1 MTGPSDWKNVSLL
14 MTKKY
19 GIKNKSSKQCRERWV
34 NSLCP
39 NINKGIWTEKEE
51 KILFLTQLKIGNK
64 WSELAKFLPGRSEN
78 DIKNHFYSKL
88 RKYIRKICKELHKSK
103 LLESKGINSSLYT
116 SNKVYSLI
124 QIENIPLISLSKN
137 TIVNA
142 IQKDYLSKEDRLNK
156 LKESSFNDAIID
168 LSTDIENSIYTKVKE
183 NKNFI
188 LLKNINSANDFIINE
203 FSKINN
209 DKENECNN
217 LSYVNKKRNGINIF
231 EELLKDDY

>member
-14 MTKKY
+14 MTKRY

-39 NINKGIWTEKEE
+39 NIKKGIWTEKEE

-116 SNKVYSLI
+116 SNKIYSLI

-142 IQKDYLSKEDRLNK
+142 IQKDYLYKEERLNI
-156 LKESSFNDAIID
+156 LKESSFNDSKFD
-168 LSTDIENSIYTKVKE
+168 LNTDIKNSFYIKLKE
-183 NKNFI
+183 NNNCKLFKNSNPS
-188 LLKNINSANDFIINE
+188 KDIITNE
-203 FSKINN
+203 LSKSV
-209 DKENECNN
+209 DENECKCDN
-217 LSYVNKKRNGINIF
+217 SIYVNKKRSGINIF

>member
-1 MTGPSDWKNVSLL
+1 MTGPSDWKNISLL

-116 SNKVYSLI
+116 SNKIYSLI

-142 IQKDYLSKEDRLNK
+142 IQKDYLYKEERLNI
-156 LKESSFNDAIID
+156 LKESSFNDSKFD
-168 LSTDIENSIYTKVKE
+168 LNTDIKNSFYIKLKE
-183 NKNFI
+183 NNNCKLFKNSNPS
-188 LLKNINSANDFIINE
+188 KDIITNE
-203 FSKINN
+203 LSKSV
-209 DKENECNN
+209 DENECKCDN
-217 LSYVNKKRNGINIF
+217 SIYVNKKRSGINIF

>member
-1 MTGPSDWKNVSLL
+1 

-34 NSLCP
+34 NSLSP

-142 IQKDYLSKEDRLNK
+142 IQKDYLNKEERLNK
-156 LKESSFNDAIID
+156 LKESSFNDSIYD
-168 LSTDIENSIYTKVKE
+168 LSTDIENSFYTKLIE

-188 LLKNINSANDFIINE
+188 LLKNINSSNDFINE
-203 FSKINN
+203 LLKIN
-209 DKENECNN
+209 DDNEYKCAN
-217 LSYVNKKRNGINIF
+217 LNFVNKKRNGINIF
-231 EELLKDDY
+231 EELLKDD

>member
-14 MTKKY
+14 MTKRY

-64 WSELAKFLPGRSEN
+64 WSELAKFLPGRSEK

-116 SNKVYSLI
+116 SNKIYSLI

-142 IQKDYLSKEDRLNK
+142 IQKDYLYKEERLNI
-156 LKESSFNDAIID
+156 LKESSFNDSKFD
-168 LSTDIENSIYTKVKE
+168 LNTDIKNSFYIKLKE
-183 NKNFI
+183 NNNCKLFKNSNPDRDV
-188 LLKNINSANDFIINE
+188 L
-203 FSKINN
+203 
-209 DKENECNN
+209 
-217 LSYVNKKRNGINIF
+217 GI
-231 EELLKDDY
+231 E

>member
-14 MTKKY
+14 MTKRY

-39 NINKGIWTEKEE
+39 NIKKGIWTEKEE

-116 SNKVYSLI
+116 SNKIYSLI

-142 IQKDYLSKEDRLNK
+142 IQKDYLYKEERLNI
-156 LKESSFNDAIID
+156 LKESSFNDSKFD
-168 LSTDIENSIYTKVKE
+168 LNTDIKNSFYIKLKE
-183 NKNFI
+183 NNNCKLFKKSNPS
-188 LLKNINSANDFIINE
+188 KDIITNE
-203 FSKINN
+203 LSKSV
-209 DKENECNN
+209 DENECKCDN
-217 LSYVNKKRNGINIF
+217 SIYVNKKRSGINIF

>member
-1 MTGPSDWKNVSLL
+1 

-142 IQKDYLSKEDRLNK
+142 IQKDYLNKEERLNK
-156 LKESSFNDAIID
+156 LKESSFNDSIYD
-168 LSTDIENSIYTKVKE
+168 LSTDIENSFYTKLIE

-188 LLKNINSANDFIINE
+188 LLKNINSSNDFINE
-203 FSKINN
+203 LLKIN
-209 DKENECNN
+209 DDNEYKCAN
-217 LSYVNKKRNGINIF
+217 LNFVNKKRNGINIF
-231 EELLKDDY
+231 EELLKDD

>member
-39 NINKGIWTEKEE
+39 NINKGVWSEKEE
-51 KILFLTQLKIGNK
+51 NILFSTQLKIGNK
-64 WSELAKFLPGRSEN
+64 WSELAKLLPGRSEN

-142 IQKDYLSKEDRLNK
+142 IQKDYLSKEERLNK
-156 LKESSFNDAIID
+156 LKESSINDTIFD

>member
-142 IQKDYLSKEDRLNK
+142 IQKDYLNKEERLNK
-156 LKESSFNDAIID
+156 LKESSINDTIFD

-188 LLKNINSANDFIINE
+188 LLKNINSSNDFINE
-203 FSKINN
+203 LLKIN
-209 DKENECNN
+209 DDNEYKCAN
-217 LSYVNKKRNGINIF
+217 LNFVNKKRNGINIF
-231 EELLKDDY
+231 EELLKDD

>member
-142 IQKDYLSKEDRLNK
+142 IQKDYLNKEERLNK
-156 LKESSFNDAIID
+156 LKESSFNDSIYD
-168 LSTDIENSIYTKVKE
+168 LSTDIENSFYTKLIE

-188 LLKNINSANDFIINE
+188 LLKNINSSNDFINE
-203 FSKINN
+203 LLKIN
-209 DKENECNN
+209 DDNEYKCAN
-217 LSYVNKKRNGINIF
+217 LNFVNKKRNGINIF
-231 EELLKDDY
+231 EELLKDD

>member
-34 NSLCP
+34 NSLSP

-142 IQKDYLSKEDRLNK
+142 IQKDYLSKEERLNK
-156 LKESSFNDAIID
+156 LKESSFNDSIYD
-168 LSTDIENSIYTKVKE
+168 LSTDIENSFYTKLIE

-188 LLKNINSANDFIINE
+188 LLKNINSSNDFINE
-203 FSKINN
+203 LLKIN
-209 DKENECNN
+209 DDNEYKCAN
-217 LSYVNKKRNGINIF
+217 LNFVNKKRNGINIF

>member
-142 IQKDYLSKEDRLNK
+142 IQKDYLSKEERLNK
-156 LKESSFNDAIID
+156 LKESSINDTIFD

-231 EELLKDDY
+231 EELLKDD

>member
-1 MTGPSDWKNVSLL
+1 

-34 NSLCP
+34 NSLSP

-142 IQKDYLSKEDRLNK
+142 IQKDYLNKEERLNK
-156 LKESSFNDAIID
+156 LKESSFNDSIYD
-168 LSTDIENSIYTKVKE
+168 LSTDIENSFYTKLIE

-188 LLKNINSANDFIINE
+188 LLKNINSSDDFINE
-203 FSKINN
+203 LLKIN
-209 DKENECNN
+209 DDNEYKCAN
-217 LSYVNKKRNGINIF
+217 LNFVNKKRNGINIF
-231 EELLKDDY
+231 EELLKDD

>member
-1 MTGPSDWKNVSLL
+1 

-142 IQKDYLSKEDRLNK
+142 IQKDYLSKEERLNK
-156 LKESSFNDAIID
+156 LKESSINDTIFD

>member
-1 MTGPSDWKNVSLL
+1 LTGPSDWKNVSLL

-142 IQKDYLSKEDRLNK
+142 IQKDYLSKEERLNK
-156 LKESSFNDAIID
+156 LKESSINDTIFD

>member
-14 MTKKY
+14 MTKRY

-142 IQKDYLSKEDRLNK
+142 IQKDYLNKEERLNK
-156 LKESSFNDAIID
+156 LKESSFNDSIYD
-168 LSTDIENSIYTKVKE
+168 LSTDIENSFYTKLIE

-188 LLKNINSANDFIINE
+188 LLKNINSSNDFINE
-203 FSKINN
+203 LLKIN
-209 DKENECNN
+209 DDNEYKCAN
-217 LSYVNKKRNGINIF
+217 LNFVNKKRNGINIF

>member
-14 MTKKY
+14 MTKRY

-116 SNKVYSLI
+116 SNKIYSLI

-142 IQKDYLSKEDRLNK
+142 IQKDYLYKEERLNI
-156 LKESSFNDAIID
+156 LKESSFNDSKFD
-168 LSTDIENSIYTKVKE
+168 LNTDIKNSFYIKLKE
-183 NKNFI
+183 NNNCKLFKKSNPS
-188 LLKNINSANDFIINE
+188 KDIITNE
-203 FSKINN
+203 LSKSV
-209 DKENECNN
+209 DENECKCDN
-217 LSYVNKKRNGINIF
+217 SIYVNKKRSGINIF

>member
-1 MTGPSDWKNVSLL
+1 
-14 MTKKY
+14 MTKRY

-142 IQKDYLSKEDRLNK
+142 IQKDYLNKEERLNK
-156 LKESSFNDAIID
+156 LKESSFNDSIYD
-168 LSTDIENSIYTKVKE
+168 LSTDIENSFYTKLIE

-188 LLKNINSANDFIINE
+188 LLKNINSSNDFINE
-203 FSKINN
+203 LLKIN
-209 DKENECNN
+209 DDNEYKCAN
-217 LSYVNKKRNGINIF
+217 LNFVNKKRNGINIF
-231 EELLKDDY
+231 EELLKDD

>member
-1 MTGPSDWKNVSLL
+1 

-34 NSLCP
+34 NSLSP

-142 IQKDYLSKEDRLNK
+142 IQKDYLNKEERLNK
-156 LKESSFNDAIID
+156 LKESSFNDSIYD
-168 LSTDIENSIYTKVKE
+168 LSTDIENSFYTKLIE

>member
-1 MTGPSDWKNVSLL
+1 

-116 SNKVYSLI
+116 SNKIYSLI

-142 IQKDYLSKEDRLNK
+142 IQKDYLYKEERLNI
-156 LKESSFNDAIID
+156 LKESSFNDSKFD
-168 LSTDIENSIYTKVKE
+168 LNTDIKNSFYIKLKE
-183 NKNFI
+183 NNNCNYLKIQI
-188 LLKNINSANDFIINE
+188 LLKILLLMNYRKVLMKMNVNVIIL
-203 FSKINN
+203 FM
-209 DKENECNN
+209 
-217 LSYVNKKRNGINIF
+217 
-231 EELLKDDY
+231 

>member
-1 MTGPSDWKNVSLL
+1 

-34 NSLCP
+34 NSLSP

-88 RKYIRKICKELHKSK
+88 RKYIRIICKELHKSK
-103 LLESKGINSSLYT
+103 LLEKKGINSSYYS

-124 QIENIPLISLSKN
+124 QNENVPLVNLSRN
-137 TIVNA
+137 TIINV
-142 IQKDYLSKEDRLNK
+142 IQKDYLGKQERLLKLQENTFDYKYDISTEGNTSLINDSLRNNELLKKHFNSSQNGNLFPIEYCKGEEYEVIHGQNDYHLQNRSLLNK
-156 LKESSFNDAIID
+156 RK
-168 LSTDIENSIYTKVKE
+168 
-183 NKNFI
+183 
-188 LLKNINSANDFIINE
+188 
-203 FSKINN
+203 
-209 DKENECNN
+209 
-217 LSYVNKKRNGINIF
+217 NGINIF
-231 EELLKDDY
+231 EELLNDD